1 MKKLLIL
8 SGKGG
13 TGKTTVAASLIEL
26 FGAKAFADCDVDAP
40 NLHLVESRSATPEVK
55 DFYGSQKAII
65 DKARCT
71 FCGACASN
79 CRFDAIKLVKSQYR
93 VDEYSCEG
101 CGVCKHICPAK
112 AIHLEDDVAGEL
124 MLYKDDF
131 TFSTAKLKMGRG
143 NSGKLV
149 MTVKKQ
155 LAKNSEEAFA
165 IIDGSPGIGCPVI
178 ASISGVDMVL
188 IVAEPSRSG
197 ISDMER
203 ILDTV
208 YRFDVPATVCINKY
222 DISPEKTE
230 EIISFCKEKNIPF
243 VGKIPLD
250 VEVAK
255 AQNRGE
261 SVVHT
266 DCPASRAIREIYEQ
280 IKKL

>member
-101 CGVCKHICPAK
+101 CGVCNFFFTERNDLFCFFRRNIIFIDADCRRNIK
-112 AIHLEDDVAGEL
+112 AIHRVQ
-124 MLYKDDF
+124 Y
-131 TFSTAKLKMGRG
+131 
-143 NSGKLV
+143 
-149 MTVKKQ
+149 
-155 LAKNSEEAFA
+155 
-165 IIDGSPGIGCPVI
+165 
-178 ASISGVDMVL
+178 
-188 IVAEPSRSG
+188 
-197 ISDMER
+197 
-203 ILDTV
+203 
-208 YRFDVPATVCINKY
+208 
-222 DISPEKTE
+222 
-230 EIISFCKEKNIPF
+230 PF
-243 VGKIPLD
+243 HI
-250 VEVAK
+250 
-255 AQNRGE
+255 
-261 SVVHT
+261 
-266 DCPASRAIREIYEQ
+266 
-280 IKKL
+280 